1 MSDLILI
8 LVVSGCNGFPRG
20 VGLSGFPKLAILMYE
35 IYSNLNC
42 LSNRFEKVSA
52 RLVSSIGYS
61 VTRSSNVRKE
71 MGKFLF
77 EISC

>member
-20 VGLSGFPKLAILMYE
+20 VGLSGFPKMAILTYE
-35 IYSNLNC
+35 IDSNLNC
-42 LSNRFEKVSA
+42 LSKEFENVSA
-52 RLVSSIGYS
+52 RLVNSIGFS
-61 VTRSSNVRKE
+61 FTRSIKGRKE